1 VLSAGPNAAA
11 APVGDGGAEA
21 GTSTGDGTGP
31 SLSLVMAPPTTAAD
45 TFSAINETPR
55 APIVFPGVWGAVAA
69 LGTRVIVMSDG
80 GGPGRSVSYRAFD
93 LGKTTASE
101 TNGFSIEGTGSPT
114 TGDVT
119 MLGNKAY
126 FAALKPGSVSL
137 HVYDNASTTPTLLR
151 ESLFKKETRIPS
163 VTTVRDGR
171 VAVAATTSR
180 VAVVWTSAK
189 VLTNNDATGGYAVFA
204 CTP

>member
-1 VLSAGPNAAA
+1 
-11 APVGDGGAEA
+11 
-21 GTSTGDGTGP
+21 
-31 SLSLVMAPPTTAAD
+31 M
-45 TFSAINETPR
+45 
-55 APIVFPGVWGAVAA
+55 FPGLWGAVAA

-80 GGPGRSVSYRAFD
+80 GGPGRSITYRAFD
-93 LGKTTASE
+93 LDKTTPSE
-101 TNGFSIEGTGSPT
+101 TNGFSIEGSGVPT

-119 MLGNKAY
+119 MLGDKVY
-126 FAALKPGSVSL
+126 FAALKPGSVSV
-137 HVYDNASTTPTLLR
+137 HVYANASTTPTLLR
-151 ESLFKKETRIPS
+151 ESLFAKESRIPS

-171 VAVAATTSR
+171 VAVAATASR